1 MTPGPFARHEGLAA
15 PLWRPDVDTD
25 VIVPSRE
32 ITGPERDGYGE
43 KLFAPWRYLEG
54 RRENPDFVLNREP
67 FRRAT
72 VLVAGPNFGCGSS
85 REMAAWAVRQFG
97 FRVVIAPSFGA
108 IFRAN
113 LLRNGVLP
121 ATLPP
126 GVAEALADRAQAG
139 DLVIV
144 ADLRDMAIAAPG
156 GERHAFALGERER
169 LRLLEGLDEIGLTLR
184 EAGAMAAW
192 RERDR
197 EARPWAWRE
206 GDGAPPPAT

>member
-1 MTPGPFARHEGLAA
+1 MTPEAFERHEGLAA

-32 ITGPERDGYGE
+32 ITGPERDGYGV
-43 KLFAPWRYLEG
+43 KLFAPWRYLDG

-121 ATLPP
+121 VMLP
-126 GVAEALADRAQAG
+126 VAIAEALAKRAEAG
-139 DLVIV
+139 DLRVA
-144 ADLRDMAIAAPG
+144 ADLRDMTITAA
-156 GERHAFALGERER
+156 GERHAFALDERER
-169 LRLLEGLDEIGLTLR
+169 LRLLEGLDEIALTLR
-184 EAGAMAAW
+184 QAGSMAAW

-197 EARPWAWRE
+197 AERPWAWVAGE
-206 GDGAPPPAT
+206 GSPAPPT